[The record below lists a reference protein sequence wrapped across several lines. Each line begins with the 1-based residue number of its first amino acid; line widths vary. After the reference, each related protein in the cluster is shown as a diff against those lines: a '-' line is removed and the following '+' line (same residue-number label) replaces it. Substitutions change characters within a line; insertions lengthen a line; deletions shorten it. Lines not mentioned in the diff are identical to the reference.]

1 MDSASKG
8 PSPGVGRSNIDAFL
22 ATLSPWDLL
31 YLRGK
36 FRSGIPITGLAG
48 LPDLPAEII
57 SLIVIQLTLDDIVN
71 CRLVSRDWYS
81 SWTQGAVITA
91 LSHFFFPGLIEK
103 HKQLSN
109 PQSLHRLVQASVA
122 RALRRQARPSRIS
135 FITWRERH
143 CPVFRRPGEEAEAP
157 LDCHRLSYEFPG
169 PGASYDRAR
178 LAWQADQLK
187 VVVDD
192 LRTCERH
199 DCSLTEMYLQGQELT
214 LQGMS
219 RELLVFFAQ
228 RVDAVPNYN
237 TMQIWHTDLK
247 DWRRVTLPGPFARCF
262 VEGERVAFFTRQD
275 LLVAWSWRG
284 GASEIDISGEMNQ
297 PPEDSEGRRSIPG
310 VILHPE
316 KPDTLYVASIF
327 RSKLNPGGT
336 RQSQK
341 LRFLMSVVR
350 YEGGKPTKRWQ
361 ELIQEDSLSNHFF
374 DSLHDSFRAV
384 LLCPKMGPNGLYNL
398 GTVLTASDVSYDDA
412 RVGDLDP
419 ARVVELATTAFSIYK
434 ESFIQRR
441 FVESAGDAMIYR
453 LPMQYEPSLYG
464 LYGLCKHEEQLTTW
478 SEEHASIPRW
488 VLLDSDCEGRPDPD
502 NAAKNDIISYL
513 RELNKC
519 ESLYGPCVIMGDEDF
534 QIHVTS
540 KGILV
545 WSFTE
550 GTRLPAMDGPE
561 SLRGAKNEPSTLVY
575 PVRPTYLLP
584 VAD

>member
-8 PSPGVGRSNIDAFL
+8 SSPGVGRSNMDAFL

-48 LPDLPAEII
+48 LPDLPAEVI
-57 SLIVIQLTLDDIVN
+57 SLIVIELTLDDIVN

-81 SWTQGAVITA
+81 SWTQGPVITA

-109 PQSLHRLVQASVA
+109 LQSPHRLVQASVA
-122 RALRRQARPSRIS
+122 NALRRRHSRPSRTS
-135 FITWRERH
+135 FILWREPR
-143 CPVFRRPGEEAEAP
+143 CPVFRRPGEEAEEP
-157 LDCHRLSYEFPG
+157 LDCRRLSFDLPG
-169 PGASYDRAR
+169 PTAFYDRGR
-178 LAWQADQLK
+178 LAWQANKLK
-187 VVVDD
+187 IVVDD
-192 LRTCERH
+192 LHTCERH
-199 DCSLTEMYLQGQELT
+199 DCSLTEMHLHGQELT

-219 RELLVFFAQ
+219 RELLVFIAK
-228 RVDAVPNYN
+228 RVGAGSNYN

-247 DWRRVTLPGPFARCF
+247 DWRRVTLPGPLTRCY
-262 VEGERVAFFTRQD
+262 VQGERVAFFTRQR

-284 GASEIDISGEMNQ
+284 GASEVDISGEMNQ
-297 PPEDSEGRRSIPG
+297 PPEDYEGRRSFPG

-327 RSKLNPGGT
+327 RSKLNPGIT
-336 RQSQK
+336 EQSQK

-350 YEGGKPTKRWQ
+350 YEDGKPTERWQ
-361 ELIQEDSLSNHFF
+361 ELIQEDSLTDHFF
-374 DSLHDSFRAV
+374 ISPHVFFQVV

-398 GTVLTASDVSYDDA
+398 GTVLTSINVTYDEA
-412 RVGDLDP
+412 RLGEIYRGQVL
-419 ARVVELATTAFSIYK
+419 ELATTAFSIYK

-441 FVESAGDAMIYR
+441 FVQCAGDSTIYC

-464 LYGLCKHEEQLTTW
+464 LCDCEEPLTTW
-478 SEEHASIPRW
+478 SEEHPSIPRW
-488 VLLDSDCEGRPDPD
+488 VELDTDSRRLDADK
-502 NAAKNDIISYL
+502 AAEDGIVLYL
-513 RELNKC
+513 REVKC
-519 ESLYGPCVIMGDEDF
+519 RLELELCLIVGDDDF

-540 KGILV
+540 EGILV

-561 SLRGAKNEPSTLVY
+561 SLRGAKNEPSTLST
-575 PVRPTYLLP
+575 PVRPIHLLP
-584 VAD
+584 FVAD